1 MGDSAILKSNFP
13 LLFFYFLL
21 GFSFAFPSISI
32 RYFLMSFASPSQMAA
47 MMGIFAL
54 PWVFKP
60 IYGFVSDVYTI
71 NGYRRK
77 PYMMIGAYF
86 SAIMWV
92 VLPFCPTDEFL
103 VSVCMTFASLG
114 LCVSDVMADSLLV
127 EAARQENEENKG
139 IVQSYSWIFRFT
151 GGLVGS
157 ILGAASYDGL
167 GWVGVF
173 HLTSMIPCVI
183 ILLALVIPEKEIV
196 QNTDLKLTIGKLF
209 QAIKQPAIFKPA
221 IFLFLICTTPS
232 YGDIMTFFYKE
243 ELSFTPDEFGSLD
256 VLGHVV
262 SIVGTIIYKKYLR
275 KIKLRT
281 IFCWALVASFLLE
294 NTMLLLVLH
303 VNRDWGIPDYV
314 FAFVERI
321 ALTLA
326 SQFVTMPMVVLGAKL
341 CPVGVEG
348 TLYALLMSITNLGG
362 IVGSELGSMLAGVFG
377 ITAIN
382 FSNLWKLMLVCHIC
396 DLIPLSC
403 LFLLPRNDLLPVN
416 TNI

>member
-1 MGDSAILKSNFP
+1 MSDYTILKGNFP

-32 RYFLMSFASPSQMAA
+32 RYFLMSFTTPSQMAA

-86 SAIMWV
+86 SSMMWI
-92 VLPFCPTDEFL
+92 VLPFCPKDEFL

-114 LCVSDVMADSLLV
+114 LCIADVMADSLLV

-139 IVQSYSWIFRFT
+139 IVQSYSWIFRFI
-151 GGLVGS
+151 GGLIGS
-157 ILGAASYDGL
+157 LLGAIAYDGL
-167 GWVGVF
+167 GYVGVF

-183 ILLALVIPEKEIV
+183 ILLALVIQEKEIV
-196 QNTDLKLTIGKLF
+196 QKTDLKLTTGKLF
-209 QAIKQPAIFKPA
+209 QAIKQPQIFKPA

-232 YGDIMTFFYKE
+232 YGDILTYFYKE

-275 KIKLRT
+275 KVKLRT

-303 VNRDWGIPDYV
+303 VNRDWRIPDYV
-314 FAFVERI
+314 FAFIERI

-326 SQFVTMPMVVLGAKL
+326 GQFVTMPMVVLGAKL
-341 CPVGVEG
+341 CPTGVEG
-348 TLYALLMSITNLGG
+348 TTYALLMSITNLGG

-377 ITAIN
+377 ITASN
-382 FSNLWKLMLVCHIC
+382 FTSLWKLMLLCHIC

-403 LFLLPRNDLLPVN
+403 LSLLQRNEP
-416 TNI
+416 

>member
-1 MGDSAILKSNFP
+1 MNDVTILKSNFP

-32 RYFLMSFASPSQMAA
+32 RYYLMSFTTPSQMAA

-60 IYGFVSDVYTI
+60 IYGFVSDTYSI
-71 NGYRRK
+71 NEYRRR

-92 VLPFCPTDEFL
+92 ILPFCPKEEFL
-103 VSVCMTFASLG
+103 VSAVMTLASLG
-114 LCVSDVMADSLLV
+114 LCIADVMADSLLV
-127 EAARQENEENKG
+127 EVARQEAEENKG
-139 IVQSYSWIFRFT
+139 IVQSYSWVFRFI
-151 GGLVGS
+151 GGLIGS
-157 ILGAASYDGL
+157 ILGAVSYDGL
-167 GWVGVF
+167 GYVGVF
-173 HLTSMIPCVI
+173 HLTSLIPCVI
-183 ILLALVIPEKEIV
+183 TVLALFIPEEKATRGT
-196 QNTDLKLTIGKLF
+196 NLKKTTGKLF
-209 QAIKQPAIFKPA
+209 QAVKQPAIFKPA

-232 YGDIMTFFYKE
+232 YGDVMTFFYRT
-243 ELSFTPDEFGSLD
+243 ELAFTADEFGSLD

-262 SIVGTIIYKKYLR
+262 SIIGTIIYKKYLR
-275 KIKLRT
+275 KVKLRT
-281 IFCWALVASFLLE
+281 IFCWALIASFLLE

-326 SQFVTMPMVVLGAKL
+326 GQFITMPMVVLGAKL
-341 CPVGVEG
+341 CPIGVEG

-362 IVGSELGSMLAGVFG
+362 IVGSELGSMLTQMFG
-377 ITAIN
+377 ITASN
-382 FSNLWKLMLVCHIC
+382 FTSLWKLMLLCHIA
-396 DLIPLSC
+396 
-403 LFLLPRNDLLPVN
+403 DLLPL
-416 TNI
+416 TCLRLLPIEGQA

>member
-1 MGDSAILKSNFP
+1 MGDFDILKSNFP

-21 GFSFAFPSISI
+21 GFSFAFPSISM
-32 RYFLMSFASPSQMAA
+32 RYFLMSFTSPSQMAA

-60 IYGFVSDVYTI
+60 LYGFVSDVYTI

-86 SAIMWV
+86 SSIMWV
-92 VLPFCPTDEFL
+92 VLPFCPKDEFL

-114 LCVSDVMADSLLV
+114 LCIADVMADSLLV
-127 EAARQENEENKG
+127 EAARQENTENKG
-139 IVQSYSWIFRFT
+139 IVQSYSWIFRFS

-157 ILGAASYDGL
+157 ILGAAAYDVAGH
-167 GWVGVF
+167 VGVF
-173 HLTSMIPCVI
+173 HLTSIIPCVI
-183 ILLALVIPEKEIV
+183 ILLALVIPEEETV
-196 QNTDLKLTIGKLF
+196 QKTNISETTGKLF
-209 QAIKQPAIFKPA
+209 QAIKQPQIFKPA
-221 IFLFLICTTPS
+221 IFLFIICTTPS

-243 ELSFTPDEFGSLD
+243 DLSFTPDEFGSLD
-256 VLGHVV
+256 VLGHIV
-262 SIVGTIIYKKYLR
+262 SIIGTIIFKKYLR
-275 KIKLRT
+275 KIPIRT

-294 NTMLLLVLH
+294 NTMICLVLH
-303 VNRDWGIPDYV
+303 VNREWGIPDYV

-326 SQFVTMPMVVLGAKL
+326 GQFITMPIVVLGASI
-341 CPVGVEG
+341 CPVGIEG

-362 IVGSELGSMLAGVFG
+362 IVGSEVGALLAGVFG
-377 ITAIN
+377 ITANN

-403 LFLLPRNDLLPVN
+403 LRLLPANEP
-416 TNI
+416 

>member
-1 MGDSAILKSNFP
+1 MSDYTILKGNFP

-32 RYFLMSFASPSQMAA
+32 RYFLMSFTTPSQMAA

-60 IYGFVSDVYTI
+60 IYGFVSDTYTI

-86 SAIMWV
+86 SSMMWV
-92 VLPFCPTDEFL
+92 ILPFSPKDEFL

-167 GWVGVF
+167 GYVGVF

-183 ILLALVIPEKEIV
+183 VLLALVIEEKEIV
-196 QNTDLKLTIGKLF
+196 QKTDLKLTTGKLF
-209 QAIKQPAIFKPA
+209 QAIKQPQIFKPA
-221 IFLFLICTTPS
+221 IFLFLICCTPS
-232 YGDIMTFFYKE
+232 YGDILTYFYKE

-275 KIKLRT
+275 KVKLRT
-281 IFCWALVASFLLE
+281 IFCWALVASFILE

-314 FAFVERI
+314 FAFIERI

-326 SQFVTMPMVVLGAKL
+326 GQFVTMPMVVLGAKL
-341 CPVGVEG
+341 CPKGVEG
-348 TLYALLMSITNLGG
+348 TTYALLMSITNLGG

-377 ITAIN
+377 ITASN
-382 FSNLWKLMLVCHIC
+382 FTSLWKLMLLCHIC

-403 LFLLPRNDLLPVN
+403 LSLLQRNEP
-416 TNI
+416 

>member
-1 MGDSAILKSNFP
+1 MSDYAILKANFP

-341 CPVGVEG
+341 CPVGVEA

>member
-1 MGDSAILKSNFP
+1 MSDYAILQANFP

-32 RYFLMSFASPSQMAA
+32 RYFLMSFTSPSQMAA

-60 IYGFVSDVYTI
+60 IYGFVSDTYTI

-92 VLPFCPTDEFL
+92 ILPFSPKDEFL

-114 LCVSDVMADSLLV
+114 LCIADVMADSLLV
-127 EAARQENEENKG
+127 EVARQEKTENKG
-139 IVQSYSWIFRFT
+139 IVQSYSWIFRFL

-157 ILGAASYDGL
+157 ILGAVAYDGL
-167 GWVGVF
+167 GYVGVF
-173 HLTSMIPCVI
+173 HLTSIIPCVI
-183 ILLALVIPEKEIV
+183 TLLALVIPENETV
-196 QNTDLKLTIGKLF
+196 QKTNISETTGKLF
-209 QAIKQPAIFKPA
+209 QAIKQPGIFKPA
-221 IFLFLICTTPS
+221 IFLFIICTTPS
-232 YGDIMTFFYKE
+232 YGDLMTFFYKE
-243 ELSFTPDEFGSLD
+243 ELNFTPDEFGSLD
-256 VLGHVV
+256 VLGHIV
-262 SIVGTIIYKKYLR
+262 SIIGTVIYKKYLR
-275 KIKLRT
+275 KVKLRT
-281 IFCWALVASFLLE
+281 IFCYALVFSFLLE
-294 NTMLLLVLH
+294 NTMLFLVLH
-303 VNRDWGIPDYV
+303 VNREWGIPDYV

-326 SQFVTMPMVVLGAKL
+326 GQFITMPMVVLGAKL

-377 ITAIN
+377 ITATN

-396 DLIPLSC
+396 DLVPLGC
-403 LFLLPRNDLLPVN
+403 LRLLPRADP
-416 TNI
+416 

>member
-1 MGDSAILKSNFP
+1 MSDYTILKGNFP

-32 RYFLMSFASPSQMAA
+32 RYFLMSFTTPSQMAA

-60 IYGFVSDVYTI
+60 IYGFVSDTYTI

-86 SAIMWV
+86 SSMMWV
-92 VLPFCPTDEFL
+92 ILPFSPKDEFL

-167 GWVGVF
+167 GYVGVF

-183 ILLALVIPEKEIV
+183 VLLALVIEEKEIV
-196 QNTDLKLTIGKLF
+196 QKTDLKLTTGKLF
-209 QAIKQPAIFKPA
+209 QAIKQPQIFKPA

-232 YGDIMTFFYKE
+232 YGDILTYFYKE

-275 KIKLRT
+275 KVKLRT
-281 IFCWALVASFLLE
+281 IFCWALVASFILE

-314 FAFVERI
+314 FAFIERI

-326 SQFVTMPMVVLGAKL
+326 GQFVTMPMVVLGAKL
-341 CPVGVEG
+341 CPKGVEG
-348 TLYALLMSITNLGG
+348 TTYALLMSITNLGG

-377 ITAIN
+377 ITASN
-382 FSNLWKLMLVCHIC
+382 FTSLWKLMLLCHIC

-403 LFLLPRNDLLPVN
+403 LSLLQRNEP
-416 TNI
+416 